1 MPSSQRKVL
10 PPPQTCRGIKR
21 KIINDDRKKEEQA
34 FGFLEVAAKSLIKKD
49 DCSVFG
55 EMISSQLRKLTPR
68 NQAIGRNRIQNLL
81 FELEMKEMDD
91 ASQNN
96 TVAPPYHSPSG
107 PSSQSS
113 YDTHYEPTILN
124 TQQQTSTDISPN
136 PGNAFGEVQQFLC
149 FNLNNAD
156 Q

>member
-1 MPSSQRKVL
+1 M
-10 PPPQTCRGIKR
+10 
-21 KIINDDRKKEEQA
+21 NDDRKKEEQA
-34 FGFLEVAAKSLIKKD
+34 FGFLEVAAKSLSKKD

-68 NQAIGRNRIQNLL
+68 NQAIARNRIQNLI
-81 FELEMKEMDD
+81 FELEMQEMDD

-96 TVAPPYHSPSG
+96 TVAPPYYTPSG

-113 YDTHYEPTILN
+113 YDTRYEPTILNTQQHTNSIQQN

-156 Q
+156 K